1 MKECVCVMKCTVMEV
16 RYFWCCKFVFIP
28 KIRVINSLLI
38 LRIKGGDHS
47 ET

>member
-1 MKECVCVMKCTVMEV
+1 MKECVCVMKCKV
-16 RYFWCCKFVFIP
+16 RYFWCCNKFVFIP
-28 KIRVINSLLI
+28 KIIVINSLLI